1 MNNSLPYLT
10 EGRDRAL
17 DHGRDLRL
25 VRHVAGDA
33 DRLKPGGKGIL
44 RKLTLFGRSRVAKN
58 ALIVA
63 EMFSVLIRLCVL
75 DDRVIRDPSDSMIKA
90 VIFDMDGTL
99 VDSVDLHARAW
110 QETFREFGKH
120 IPFQEIRMQIGKGRD
135 QSKIR

>member
-1 MNNSLPYLT
+1 VYSVKV
-10 EGRDRAL
+10 GAL
-17 DHGRDLRL
+17 
-25 VRHVAGDA
+25 
-33 DRLKPGGKGIL
+33 
-44 RKLTLFGRSRVAKN
+44 RSQPRCKKD

-63 EMFSVLIRLCVL
+63 EMFSVLKRLCLL
-75 DDRVIRDPSDSMIKA
+75 DDCAIRDPSDSMIKA
-90 VIFDMDGTL
+90 VIFDVDGTL